1 MMANDLAAPVEPVR
15 NLPAFATG
23 LNLLQQAVHNNAAP
37 ETIRMLIELR
47 DRMIAEER
55 KADFDAA
62 FAAFREKIATVPQ
75 TRKADKF
82 VFENL
87 ADVAAM
93 VNPLMAPLGLSW
105 HHIETIS
112 DDTADVQCVIRHAN
126 GHSELGSRWV
136 RKIPPLQTRGEPNV
150 FHAGASAL
158 SFMRRWTLK
167 GTIGIAADESD
178 DNATAAA
185 RAAIEM
191 ITPEQ
196 AQQLFALATSLA
208 DQKALEKLLARCKA
222 EALKDIAAADFK
234 RALEWLAAKK
244 QAEMQAE
251 AQAEQARQQHADPET
266 GEVVE

>member
-1 MMANDLAAPVEPVR
+1 MPNDVTLPAEPVR

-23 LNLLQQAVHNNAAP
+23 LNLLQQAVHNNASP
-37 ETIRMLIELR
+37 ETIKMLIDLR
-47 DRMIAEER
+47 DRMISEEK

-62 FAAFREKIATVPQ
+62 FAQFREKIATVPQ
-75 TRKADKF
+75 TRRADKF
-82 VFENL
+82 QYENL

-93 VNPLMAPLGLSW
+93 INPIMGPLGLSW
-105 HHIETIS
+105 HHVETIT
-112 DDTADVQCVIRHAN
+112 DDTADVQCVLRHAN
-126 GHSELGSRWV
+126 GHSELGSHWV
-136 RKIPPLQTRGEPNV
+136 RKIPPLQRHGEPNP
-150 FHAGASAL
+150 FHAGGSAL

-167 GTIGIAADESD
+167 GTLGLAADETD

-185 RAAIEM
+185 RAAVEL
-191 ITPEQ
+191 ITPVE

-244 QAEMQAE
+244 QAE
-251 AQAEQARQQHADPET
+251 AQAVEARQQHADPET

>member
-1 MMANDLAAPVEPVR
+1 
-15 NLPAFATG
+15 

-37 ETIRMLIELR
+37 ATIKMLLDLR
-47 DRMIAEER
+47 DRMISEEK

-62 FAAFREKIATVPQ
+62 FASFREKIATVPQ

-93 VNPLMAPLGLSW
+93 INPLMAPLGLSW

-112 DDTADVQCVIRHAN
+112 DDVADVQCVIRHAN

-167 GTIGIAADESD
+167 GTVGIAADEGD

-185 RAAIEM
+185 RAAIEV

-266 GEVVE
+266 GEVV

>member
-1 MMANDLAAPVEPVR
+1 MANDLAAPVEPVR

-23 LNLLQQAVHNNAAP
+23 LNLLQQAVHNNASP
-37 ETIRMLIELR
+37 ETIKMLIELR

-93 VNPLMAPLGLSW
+93 INPIMGPLGLSW
-105 HHIETIS
+105 HHIETIT
-112 DDTADVQCVIRHAN
+112 DDTADVQCCIRHAN

-251 AQAEQARQQHADPET
+251 AQAVEARQQHADPET